1 MSDSD
6 AFIGQSISH
15 YRITEKLGG
24 GGMGVVYKAEDTRL
38 ARFVALKFLPGDLY
52 QDHQALE
59 RFRREAKAASALNH
73 PNICTIYDI
82 GEENGRAFIA
92 MEMLEGQTLKHRIG
106 GKPLDVEELLDLGV
120 QISDALDA
128 AHARGIVHR
137 DIKPANIFVTNRGHA
152 KILDFG
158 LAKVTGPSNP
168 LPELP
173 AGGISTAT
181 TGVPDAQLTS
191 PGAAVGTVAYM
202 SPEQARG
209 KELDAR
215 TDLFSFGVTLYEMAT
230 GSLPFRGDT
239 SAVIFDAIF
248 NRAPVAPVRLNPD
261 LPPPLEAMINKALEK
276 DRDLRYQHAS
286 DMRTDMKRLR
296 RDSDSRRSAN
306 TAAELEPG
314 VTERA
319 PGQLPSSGS
328 IPAAVDPPKSLLRR
342 GLVPIAS
349 AVVVLVLGIGGY
361 FYFHRTP
368 TLTEKDAIVV
378 ADFMNTTGDPVF
390 DGTLRQG
397 LSVQLGQTPFLRLV
411 SADQIA
417 QTLRMMEKPPDTP
430 LTHDVAREVC
440 QRAGATIEVDGSIAV
455 LGSQFVI
462 GLNALDC
469 RAGDTL
475 AQEQTTA
482 KDKDNVL
489 AALTTAASGLRTKLG
504 ESQASLKTYDVPLTQ
519 GTTSSLEALQAFS
532 RGAVELNA
540 FRFPSAAAHFE
551 RAVKLDGNFAVA
563 HGVLGT
569 IHAFLGESNLAA
581 EDTRKAFALRDRVS
595 EYEKMF
601 LSANYE
607 LWVTGDLERAV
618 QADQVWTQTYP
629 RDPATCAHLTYV
641 YRLLGRNDE
650 ALAAGLD
657 CIRLD
662 PTSAPRYTTSS
673 PCIHETGAFGPGS
686 CDDSGSRGAPPEFS
700 RSPTPSI
707 GLLFFVMTRRAWP
720 NKQIV
725 MGPGRFALESAT
737 AAYYGQLT
745 RSRDLSQRAIAEA
758 TQAHA
763 SENVAVLEASSALN
777 EVLFGNAAEAR
788 SSAMK
793 ASKPPA
799 SWDAQSNAALVLA
812 LAGDTQE
819 AQALAADLN
828 RRLPQST
835 FVQFYYLPTIRA
847 ALALHQ
853 GKPEEAIE
861 SLRASA
867 SYEMAVNEVSSVSP
881 AMIPVYIRGEAYL
894 AAHQGAQAA
903 GEFQKILDH
912 PGFVFNFPIGALAHL
927 GLGRAY
933 ALQGEAAKAK
943 AAYGDFL
950 TLWKNA
956 DPNIPILKQA
966 REEYS
971 KLR

>member
-6 AFIGQSISH
+6 AFIGRSISH

-24 GGMGVVYKAEDTRL
+24 GGMGVVYKAEDSRL

-73 PNICTIYDI
+73 PNICTVYDI

-173 AGGISTAT
+173 AGGISAAT
-181 TGVPDAQLTS
+181 TGVPEAQLTS

-248 NRAPVAPVRLNPD
+248 NRVPVAPVRLNPD

-306 TAAELEPG
+306 TAMELEPG

-319 PGQLPSSGS
+319 PRQLPSSGS
-328 IPAAVDPPKSLLRR
+328 IPAAVDLPKTLLRR
-342 GLVPIAS
+342 RLIPIAS
-349 AVVVLVLGIGGY
+349 AVVVLVLGVGGY
-361 FYFHRTP
+361 LYFHRTP
-368 TLTEKDAIVV
+368 TLTEKDAIVI

-397 LSVQLGQTPFLRLV
+397 LSVQLEQTPFLRLV

-469 RAGDTL
+469 RTGDTL
-475 AQEQTTA
+475 AQEQVTA

-489 AALTTAASGLRTKLG
+489 AALTAAASGLRTKLG
-504 ESQASLKTYDVPLTQ
+504 ESQVSMKTYDVPLSQ
-519 GTTSSLEALQAFS
+519 GTTSSLEALQEFS
-532 RGAVELNA
+532 RGAAELNA
-540 FRFPSAAAHFE
+540 FRFPAAASHLE
-551 RAVKLDGNFAVA
+551 RAVRLDGNFAVA
-563 HGVLGT
+563 QGVLGT

-601 LSANYE
+601 LTANYE
-607 LWVTGDLERAV
+607 LWVSGDLERAV
-618 QADQVWTQTYP
+618 QADQLWTQTYP
-629 RDPATCAHLTYV
+629 RDPRTCAHLTYV

-650 ALAAGLD
+650 ALAASLD

-662 PTSAPRYTTSS
+662 PTTSPAYTT
-673 PCIHETGAFGPGS
+673 PILVYLRQGRLDQAAATIREVETRHLNFPVPYPLYWIAFLRHDEAGMTKQASLLGPTG
-686 CDDSGSRGAPPEFS
+686 
-700 RSPTPSI
+700 
-707 GLLFFVMTRRAWP
+707 
-720 NKQIV
+720 
-725 MGPGRFALESAT
+725 FALESAT
-737 AAYYGQLT
+737 AAYYGQLA
-745 RSRDLSQRAIAEA
+745 RSRDLGQRAIASA

-763 SENVAVLEASSALN
+763 GENVAVLQAGLALN
-777 EVLFGNAAEAR
+777 EALFGNFAEAR
-788 SSAMK
+788 STTMK

-799 SWDAQSNAALVLA
+799 SWDAQSNAALALA
-812 LAGDTQE
+812 LAGEASE
-819 AQALAADLN
+819 AQTVAADLS
-828 RRLPQST
+828 RRLPEST
-835 FVQFYYLPTIRA
+835 FVQFYYLPAVRA
-847 ALALHQ
+847 AIALHQ

-861 SLRASA
+861 SLRAGA
-867 SYEMAVNEVSSVSP
+867 SYELAVNEVSSVAP

-894 AAHQGAQAA
+894 SAHQGAQAA
-903 GEFQKILDH
+903 VEFQKILDH
-912 PGFVFNFPIGALAHL
+912 PGLIFNFTIGALANL

-933 ALQGEAAKAK
+933 ALQGDPVKAK

-950 TLWKNA
+950 SLWKNA
-956 DPNIPILKQA
+956 DPDIPILKQA